1 LLYLQEA
8 QGFSRTDSKSRLVY
22 YYSKHSPQGEGNDKT
37 CNISAA
43 ASTDK
48 HENKLVAIQEN
59 VSDTKLDSVQVG
71 NKVKGA
77 YMSDHFGSLLF

>member
-1 LLYLQEA
+1 
-8 QGFSRTDSKSRLVY
+8 VY

-37 CNISAA
+37 CNISAT

-48 HENKLVAIQEN
+48 HENKLAPIEEN

-71 NKVKGA
+71 NKVQGA
-77 YMSDHFGSLLF
+77 YISAF